1 MMEPF
6 PDEWQLL
13 SLFENEPQLLDPGVP
28 WAYNNLTFE
37 TTRGSDRILCV
48 IEPGSER
55 LDFTWWHNQSKQ
67 LTLELHW
74 VSALKV
80 VTGGGYDYM
89 IATFRDKHL
98 SELRLQLRPTIECKW
113 GTTNELP

>member
-6 PDEWQLL
+6 PEEWQLL
-13 SLFENEPQLLDPGVP
+13 SLFETEPRILDPGIP

-48 IEPGSER
+48 IEPAYER
-55 LDFTWWHNQSKQ
+55 LDFTWWHNQSKH
-67 LTLELHW
+67 LTLERHW
-74 VSALKV
+74 VSGLTV
-80 VTGGGYDYM
+80 VTGEGNDYM
-89 IATFRDKHL
+89 VATFRDQHL
-98 SELRLQLRPTIECKW
+98 TELRLQLRPTIECKW